1 MGSARTPSLPL
12 AAPHPFPSPQGGGED
27 RGDTRVTPD
36 DLALDGDG
44 PLHLQIRRAIARPI
58 LAGSWPPGRRVPSE
72 HALMAR
78 FGVSRMTVNR
88 ALASLAGEGLV
99 ERKRKSGTVVAP
111 CSAERAVF
119 EIWDISAEIE
129 RAGARHAMT
138 LLARGTG
145 AATSAEAA
153 RLRAAAGT
161 PVLRLLL
168 CHAADG
174 TPVQLEER
182 LVNLDAAPGI
192 LEARL
197 DLVAPGRW
205 LLDHVPW
212 TEAEHLIGAVAA
224 TSEVARHLNL
234 RRGAACLCVERRT
247 WRGEAPITFARLTS
261 PAGAQVLVGR
271 FRPGGER

>member
-1 MGSARTPSLPL
+1 M
-12 AAPHPFPSPQGGGED
+12 
-27 RGDTRVTPD
+27 TPD
-36 DLALDGDG
+36 PDLALDGDG

-99 ERKRKSGTVVAP
+99 ERKRKSGTVVAA

-224 TSEVARHLNL
+224 TTRGGAASEHPARRGVPLRRAADL
-234 RRGAACLCVERRT
+234 ARRGADHLRAADEPGRRA
-247 WRGEAPITFARLTS
+247 GARRPL
-261 PAGAQVLVGR
+261 PAGRRALIAIAPR
-271 FRPGGER
+271 RAC

>member
-1 MGSARTPSLPL
+1 M
-12 AAPHPFPSPQGGGED
+12 
-27 RGDTRVTPD
+27 TPD
-36 DLALDGDG
+36 PDLALDGDG

-99 ERKRKSGTVVAP
+99 ERKRKSGTVVAA

-224 TSEVARHLNL
+224 TAEVARHLNI